1 LFVFRLRL
9 STYNIYII
17 QNSSFFFLFE
27 LNYFN
32 IINET
37 GTREKICYM
46 FMIFRPRKVDL
57 PIGLDKKGKKKN
69 PSEIIVIF
77 NF

>member
-1 LFVFRLRL
+1 M
-9 STYNIYII
+9 YII
-17 QNSSFFFLFE
+17 NKA
-27 LNYFN
+27 
-32 IINET
+32 
-37 GTREKICYM
+37 GAREKICYM

-57 PIGLDKKGKKKN
+57 PIGLDKKEKKKN